1 MRTANALASNGTE
14 WGEYMRYNNSGTYNN
29 QYMVID
35 LKLFT
40 PGQQLVEGLL
50 TIVEQV
56 GSSYSTL
63 MMLDD
68 ADDGFED
75 SGLGDVC

>member
-1 MRTANALASNGTE
+1 MIGVSIIVKAWQRVRTANALSTNGSQ

-29 QYMVID
+29 QYMIID

-56 GSSYSTL
+56 PSL
-63 MMLDD
+63 IVVH
-68 ADDGFED
+68 A
-75 SGLGDVC
+75 CK